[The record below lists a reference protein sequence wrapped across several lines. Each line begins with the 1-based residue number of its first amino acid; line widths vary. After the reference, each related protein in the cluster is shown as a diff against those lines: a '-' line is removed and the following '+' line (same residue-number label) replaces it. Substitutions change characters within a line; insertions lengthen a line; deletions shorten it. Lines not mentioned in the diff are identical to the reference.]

1 MNTMQKPILRK
12 LWSKYFSFDW
22 KLGLFLIVVFTV
34 LRFIIALSNVVYG
47 ASSAIF
53 LLYLSMWLIP
63 IILLNSEGRK
73 YIGIRKP
80 DKWIKL
86 LYALIA
92 GIVFCLVSYLI
103 TYWLYDLSI
112 NNSFVYMSK
121 IFGLTPEIIDAYR
134 YKLFFIALIVG
145 MTFSPIGE
153 ELLYRGLIHGCFVEK
168 YGENKAA
175 IIAGLAFVIV
185 HLPHFGI
192 IYNSGEWSFP
202 FFPALL
208 WMFFMFM
215 VSLLFFR
222 YKIYSK
228 SIWGAVLAHAGYNA
242 GMMYITYFHIY

>member
-1 MNTMQKPILRK
+1 MQNSILRK
-12 LWSKYFSFDW
+12 VWSKHFSFDY

-34 LRFIIALSNVVYG
+34 LRFVIALSNVVYG

-53 LLYLSMWLIP
+53 LLYLSMWIMP
-63 IILLNSEGRK
+63 VILLNSEGRK
-73 YIGIRKP
+73 QIGIRKP
-80 DKWIKL
+80 DKWRKL

-121 IFGLTPEIIDAYR
+121 VFGLTPEMIDAYR

-153 ELLYRGLIHGCFVEK
+153 ELLYRGLIHGCFVGK

-175 IIAGLAFVIV
+175 TITGLAFMIA

-202 FFPALL
+202 FFSALL
-208 WMFFMFM
+208 WMFFMFT
-215 VSLLFFR
+215 VSLLFFK
-222 YKIYSK
+222 YKVYSK
-228 SIWGAVLAHAGYNA
+228 SIWGAVFVHAGYNA
-242 GMMYITYFHIY
+242 GMMYITYFQIY